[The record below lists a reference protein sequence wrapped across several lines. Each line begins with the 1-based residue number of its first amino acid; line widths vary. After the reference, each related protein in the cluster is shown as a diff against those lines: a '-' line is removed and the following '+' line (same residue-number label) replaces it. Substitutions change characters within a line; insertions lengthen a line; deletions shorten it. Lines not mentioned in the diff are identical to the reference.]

1 MHAEKMQLEG
11 YQYQEWPAQHEPV
24 PLPPVNPED
33 PAGAD
38 PEWDQEEEDEQEHEE
53 EEEEEDEPQ
62 QVARRSRGKG
72 KRKSSQGFILY
83 ISLLF
88 CS

>member
-24 PLPPVNPED
+24 H
-33 PAGAD
+33 
-38 PEWDQEEEDEQEHEE
+38 PEWEQEEEDEQEHEE

-72 KRKSSQGFILY
+72 KRKASQGIILY
-83 ISLLF
+83 IS
-88 CS
+88 